1 MVPLACA
8 SSNWIFGKF
17 QRRQADWQRRTA
29 SGASDFFELG
39 NRLKP
44 PVSGHFVAVEGAEKF
59 PKIFVAY
66 LKSFATF
73 AHSRLGEFHQN
84 LSRREQFLNQND
96 FDLL

>member
-1 MVPLACA
+1 MVPLARA
-8 SSNWIFGKF
+8 SSNWFFGNF
-17 QRRQADWQRRTA
+17 QSRQVDRQRKTA
-29 SGASDFFELG
+29 SGATNFRQLG

-44 PVSGHFVAVEGAEKF
+44 AVSGHFVAVEGAEKF